1 MIKTTNDEIY
11 IGPLFAKQDLENYLI
26 KFHNDDEWR
35 AFAKWFRQKYEDL
48 AADAMWPI
56 IHEAVKRWREL

>member
-26 KFHNDDEWR
+26 KFHNDD
-35 AFAKWFRQKYEDL
+35 
-48 AADAMWPI
+48 
-56 IHEAVKRWREL
+56 